1 MCQGELQVNFLVR
14 TRLKTTGSRD
24 MTARTARIKMELHER
39 WPVADV
45 IWYRVVPARM
55 NRKEGGA
62 TPKWIQQELL

>member
-1 MCQGELQVNFLVR
+1 MN
-14 TRLKTTGSRD
+14 TTGSRD
-24 MTARTARIKMELHER
+24 TTAKRPRMRIEVHDR

-62 TPKWIQQELL
+62 TPKWVKQTHRSIGVF